1 MTNNQNIMIFTT
13 LNHNK
18 IIKITIIMQK
28 HNSTKKHMRKENNI
42 KIYHSKIPLLNIILK
57 DKMRDLLLKLV
68 FRKELN
74 NL

>member
-1 MTNNQNIMIFTT
+1 
-13 LNHNK
+13 
-18 IIKITIIMQK
+18 MQK